1 MLDSTNLNFQNWFKY
16 GYGQALELAR
26 RAESEDQAWAALNFY
41 TTGFKDGHLKVWRNH
56 QDINR
61 LQWAGWVV
69 QYRNGKYLVTSRASD
84 WPVDVPQ
91 IGDEL
96 RSCDGQEIHDLLVTK
111 VAPFVDRRIN
121 LENTLNDL
129 ALHLTLGQPR
139 DALWEPLRMKQC
151 EIRAVTGEVRQVS
164 LKWQPQPN
172 DLSIFHSV
180 APRQS
185 VKQLRPGI
193 YWIHAS
199 NFMLKDEEG
208 ASFEKLLD
216 RVRDLESAEAVVI
229 DTRGNN
235 GGNSLVGTRILYAL
249 MKDAFPKNFESSAA
263 AYWRVSS
270 LARKTLE
277 THRVA
282 ARRMEGAESFGYKF
296 VDGLLT
302 SMNAAALRG
311 DSMVKQDSMSLDADQ
326 ELVEGGAPFRGKLV
340 LVTDSNC
347 GSACLNFVEEVLS
360 IPGAIHVGSTT
371 STDTRY
377 TDVAI
382 VSLPSAATLWVPLKV
397 WKGRK
402 RGDNVPYV
410 PQFRFEGDLNDTAAV
425 QAWVLDSIL
434 PTAKKISF
442 Q

>member
-1 MLDSTNLNFQNWFKY
+1 
-16 GYGQALELAR
+16 
-26 RAESEDQAWAALNFY
+26 
-41 TTGFKDGHLKVWRNH
+41 
-56 QDINR
+56 
-61 LQWAGWVV
+61 
-69 QYRNGKYLVTSRASD
+69 
-84 WPVDVPQ
+84 
-91 IGDEL
+91 
-96 RSCDGQEIHDLLVTK
+96 
-111 VAPFVDRRIN
+111 
-121 LENTLNDL
+121 
-129 ALHLTLGQPR
+129 
-139 DALWEPLRMKQC
+139 
-151 EIRAVTGEVRQVS
+151 
-164 LKWQPQPN
+164 
-172 DLSIFHSV
+172 
-180 APRQS
+180 
-185 VKQLRPGI
+185 
-193 YWIHAS
+193 
-199 NFMLKDEEG
+199 
-208 ASFEKLLD
+208 
-216 RVRDLESAEAVVI
+216 
-229 DTRGNN
+229 
-235 GGNSLVGTRILYAL
+235 
-249 MKDAFPKNFESSAA
+249 
-263 AYWRVSS
+263 
-270 LARKTLE
+270 
-277 THRVA
+277 
-282 ARRMEGAESFGYKF
+282 
-296 VDGLLT
+296 
-302 SMNAAALRG
+302 MNAAALRG